1 MRDADVCDSHL
12 ERHPTLIAN
21 GRNGSTCQLL
31 TSPRPRRS
39 SSSDCRNQ
47 SITLVDPVMR
57 LLIPND
63 LATIVTE
70 IVLKSLA
77 PFGYRTAHST
87 DPPLRSAKAS
97 PRLILFAFGI
107 VGAHDV
113 RKYSPAQSRFLRTY
127 AVRPPRERIVDE
139 TRRFSQACAICSPC

>member
-1 MRDADVCDSHL
+1 MPAWCGQITRGLQEGYCCNHDF
-12 ERHPTLIAN
+12 TQLI
-21 GRNGSTCQLL
+21 
-31 TSPRPRRS
+31 
-39 SSSDCRNQ
+39 
-47 SITLVDPVMR
+47 DPVMR
-57 LLIPND
+57 LFIPND

-113 RKYSPAQSRFLRTY
+113 RKYSSARSRFLRAY
-127 AVRPPRERIVDE
+127 AVRPPRERIVDVN
-139 TRRFSQACAICSPC
+139 RRLIDLGRPILSW

>member
-1 MRDADVCDSHL
+1 
-12 ERHPTLIAN
+12 
-21 GRNGSTCQLL
+21 
-31 TSPRPRRS
+31 
-39 SSSDCRNQ
+39 
-47 SITLVDPVMR
+47 MR

-87 DPPLRSAKAS
+87 DPPLCSAKAS

-113 RKYSPAQSRFLRTY
+113 RKYSSAQSRFFARVCGST
-127 AVRPPRERIVDE
+127 AQEAHCDVN
-139 TRRFSQACAICSPC
+139 RRGC